1 MWIRELGV
9 LIVVPVALAAQG
21 TPMSMP
27 MDHPGQMARSGE
39 VTQHTRDQIAEA
51 RRVASAFDT
60 PEKALAAGY
69 RPRFGDVPLQG
80 EHFSN
85 RELVLTGTFDI
96 EHPPILMFAPIGG
109 EQKLVGVAY
118 AYEVKEGEATPDGF
132 DGAARWHEHP
142 ALSLPGKRLVMTH
155 VWFIDS
161 PSGPFAH
168 DNLTLPFLER
178 GIGYPPDGWLDAPT
192 LRKLALTLSLA
203 RPRPPGSSRAIEGPR
218 NDSIVAVLMQQRDSV
233 NGQVSSLE
241 AARVAGKRAEYRK
254 IASAIAG
261 REDAIIA
268 TVKAIP
274 TDPLGRAFFSRLI
287 DEALTDH
294 DQMMAGGHPPP
305 R

>member
-1 MWIRELGV
+1 MRMRHLGF
-9 LIVVPVALAAQG
+9 LILLPVALAAQS

-27 MDHPGQMARSGE
+27 MDHPDQTARPARI
-39 VTQHTRDQIAEA
+39 TQHTTDQIAEA

-60 PEKALAAGY
+60 PEKARAAGY
-69 RPRFGDVPLQG
+69 LPRFGDVPLQG

-85 RELVLTGTFDI
+85 RQLVLAGTFDL
-96 EHPPILMFAPIGG
+96 EHPPILMFAPING
-109 EQKLVGVAY
+109 EQKLIGVAY

-132 DGAARWHEHP
+132 DGAAMWHEHP

-161 PSGPFAH
+161 PNGPFAH
-168 DNLTLPFLER
+168 DNLALPFLER

-218 NDSIVAVLMQQRDSV
+218 NDSIVAVLTEQRDSV
-233 NGQVSSLE
+233 NTLAELLE
-241 AARVAGKRAEYRK
+241 AARIAGKRAEYRK
-254 IASAIAG
+254 VAAEIAG

-274 TDPLGRAFFSRLI
+274 IDPLGRAFFSRLI

-294 DQMMAGGHPPP
+294 DQMGTGGHQP